1 MNWDLTM
8 CNKKIS
14 LKTNLTFSFVL
25 AISSENHIMKNQNM
39 VTPLLYFEPS
49 NNVKK
54 LSCNLKSW

>member
-1 MNWDLTM
+1 M

-25 AISSENHIMKNQNM
+25 AIFSENHIMKNQNM
-39 VTPLLYFEPS
+39 ITPLLYFEPS

-54 LSCNLKSW
+54 LSCNL